1 MTAHQSLAHP
11 WLQAG
16 VAPAAA
22 AVSQA
27 ASILSSLSLPQIGSP
42 AGTRRSHNLSSDLSL
57 NGEPL
62 KKSRCDDDNSDEQ
75 STTCK
80 APGHET
86 TEVIVTLTMQVQQQ
100 EEDERSDKEMTSG
113 INSEMYA
120 AQQSTL
126 VVAV

>member
-62 KKSRCDDDNSDEQ
+62 KKSRCDDDNSNEQ
-75 STTCK
+75 VMTSK
-80 APGHET
+80 GPGHET
-86 TEVIVTLTMQVQQQ
+86 TEVIVTLTVQVQQQ